1 MKPVLDKLHQNLKSI
16 VKKVKRYIKTLW
28 AIALIF
34 GFAVKSYAQEGIRA
48 PLELGKIEPYKM
60 EVTYDKTSHLIFPT
74 AIRYVDLGSEYLIA
88 GKAEDAENVLRI
100 KATARDFEG
109 ETNFSVITNDGRFYS
124 FNVYYS
130 SYPEVLSYDLL
141 TLQKAVGKASGNDV
155 LFEELGNNSPSLAG
169 LLLKTIY
176 SKDKRIVK
184 HIGAKSYGIQFILK
198 GIYIHNGKYY
208 FHTELRNRTNVPFHI
223 DFVNFKA
230 VDKKIAKRTVVQ
242 ERPIIPLRIYKP
254 LNEIAGKTVEQN
266 VFLLDQFTIDG
277 DKILLIEIFE
287 KNGGR
292 HQTLQVEN
300 LDLLK
305 ARLVNDMHL
314 KF

>member
-1 MKPVLDKLHQNLKSI
+1 MKNHF
-16 VKKVKRYIKTLW
+16 KTFW
-28 AIALIF
+28 AIALIL
-34 GFAVKSYAQEGIRA
+34 GFAVQSYAQDSA
-48 PLELGKIEPYKM
+48 NAKTPLALGKIEPYKM

-88 GKAEDAENVLRI
+88 GKAEDAENVLRV
-100 KATARDFEG
+100 KATVRDFEP

-130 SYPEVLSYDLL
+130 SYPEAMSYDLL
-141 TLQKAVGKASGNDV
+141 TMQKAVDKANGNDV

-169 LLLKTIY
+169 LLLETIY
-176 SKDKRIVK
+176 KNDNRIVK
-184 HIGAKSYGIQFILK
+184 HIGAKSFGIQFILK

-208 FHTELRNRTNVPFHI
+208 FHTELRNKTNVPFQI
-223 DFVNFKA
+223 DFINFK
-230 VDKKIAKRTVVQ
+230 VIDKKVAKRTVVQ
-242 ERPIIPLRIYKP
+242 ERPMIPLRTYKP
-254 LNEIAGKTVEQN
+254 LDEIGGKLTEQN
-266 VFLLDQFTIDG
+266 VFLLDQFTIAD
-277 DKILLIEIFE
+277 DKVLLIEIFE

-300 LDLLK
+300 SDLIK
-305 ARLVNDMHL
+305 ARLINDMHL

>member
-1 MKPVLDKLHQNLKSI
+1 MKNHLK
-16 VKKVKRYIKTLW
+16 TFW
-28 AIALIF
+28 AIALIL
-34 GFAVKSYAQEGIRA
+34 GFAVTSYAQDSIKT
-48 PLELGKIEPYKM
+48 PLALGKIEPYRM

-88 GKAEDAENVLRI
+88 GKAEDAENVLRV
-100 KATARDFEG
+100 KASVRDFEP

-130 SYPEVLSYDLL
+130 SYPEAMNYDLL
-141 TLQKAVGKASGNDV
+141 TMQKAVDRTNGNDV

-169 LLLKTIY
+169 LLLETIY
-176 SKDKRIVK
+176 KKDKRIVK
-184 HIGAKSYGIQFILK
+184 HIGAKSFGIQFILK

-208 FHTELRNRTNVPFHI
+208 FHTELRNSTNVPFQI
-223 DFVNFKA
+223 DFINFKV
-230 VDKKIAKRTVVQ
+230 VDKKVAKRTVVQ
-242 ERPIIPLRIYKP
+242 ERPLKPLRTYKP
-254 LNEIAGKTVEQN
+254 LDGIAGKSTEQN
-266 VFLLDQFTIDG
+266 VFLLDQFTIAD
-277 DKILLIEIFE
+277 DKVLLIEIFE

-300 LDLLK
+300 SDLIK
-305 ARLVNDMHL
+305 ARLINDMHL

>member
-1 MKPVLDKLHQNLKSI
+1 MKNHLK
-16 VKKVKRYIKTLW
+16 TFW
-28 AIALIF
+28 AIALIL
-34 GFAVKSYAQEGIRA
+34 GFAVQSFAQDSIRT
-48 PLELGKIEPYKM
+48 PLALGKIEPYKM

-88 GKAEDAENVLRI
+88 GKAEDAENVLRV
-100 KATARDFEG
+100 KATVRDFEP

-130 SYPEVLSYDLL
+130 SYPEAMSYDLL
-141 TLQKAVGKASGNDV
+141 TMQKAVDKANGNDV

-169 LLLKTIY
+169 LLLETIY
-176 SKDKRIVK
+176 KNDNRIVK
-184 HIGAKSYGIQFILK
+184 HIGAKSFGIQFILK

-208 FHTELRNRTNVPFHI
+208 FHTELRNKTNVPFQI
-223 DFVNFKA
+223 DFINFKV
-230 VDKKIAKRTVVQ
+230 VDKKVAKRTVVQ
-242 ERPIIPLRIYKP
+242 ERPLTPLRTYKP
-254 LNEIAGKTVEQN
+254 LDGIAGKSTEQN
-266 VFLLDQFTIDG
+266 VFLLDKFTIAD
-277 DKILLIEIFE
+277 DKVLLIEIFE

-300 LDLLK
+300 SDLIK
-305 ARLVNDMHL
+305 ARLINDMHL

>member
-1 MKPVLDKLHQNLKSI
+1 MKNHF
-16 VKKVKRYIKTLW
+16 KTFW
-28 AIALIF
+28 AIALIL
-34 GFAVKSYAQEGIRA
+34 GFAVQSYAQDSA
-48 PLELGKIEPYKM
+48 NAKTPLALGKIEPYKM

-88 GKAEDAENVLRI
+88 GKAEDAENVLRV
-100 KATARDFEG
+100 KATVRDFEP

-130 SYPEVLSYDLL
+130 SYPEALSYDLL
-141 TLQKAVGKASGNDV
+141 TMQKAVDKANGNDV

-169 LLLKTIY
+169 LLLETIY
-176 SKDKRIVK
+176 KKDKRIVK
-184 HIGAKSYGIQFILK
+184 HIGAKSFGIQFILK

-208 FHTELRNRTNVPFHI
+208 FHTELRNRTNVPFQI
-223 DFVNFKA
+223 DFVNFKV
-230 VDKKIAKRTVVQ
+230 VDKKVAKRTVVQ
-242 ERPIIPLRIYKP
+242 ERPIIPLRTYKP
-254 LNEIAGKTVEQN
+254 LDEIGGKLTEQN
-266 VFLLDQFTIDG
+266 VFLLDQFTIAD

-292 HQTLQVEN
+292 HQTLQIEN
-300 LDLLK
+300 CDLIK
-305 ARLVNDMHL
+305 ARLINDMHL